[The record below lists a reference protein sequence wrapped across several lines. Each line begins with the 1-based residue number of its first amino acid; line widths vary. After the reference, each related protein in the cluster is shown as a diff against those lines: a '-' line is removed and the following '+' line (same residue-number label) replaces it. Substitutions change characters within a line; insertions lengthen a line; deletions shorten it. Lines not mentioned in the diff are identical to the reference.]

1 MISKYLEKKFI
12 LSFGLILGLI
22 SIYYFGDRTLD
33 NEWKIMVYNLEEHN
47 ILSSR
52 TINGELIP
60 NIFMPPLYPF
70 FLFSIKKIIFG
81 QNIYI
86 PTILCIQLFLYLL
99 SGAILEKI
107 LDLLIDKNFA
117 KIGMTMFIL
126 FPLNIYSVGQ
136 ISSINLNLFLM
147 LIFVYSF
154 VQMYKNNYLIYILS
168 FSISASLLMLLRG
181 EFFIFFLVSL
191 FYLLLKKKSFSH
203 VLSAFLISLVVLS
216 PYLIRN
222 FKDFG
227 VITITKSTGFNLLKG
242 NNPLSKVEGVP
253 MWDGYDVVPDL
264 KVKLDNIRPYK
275 KYDVISDKIFLE
287 RAIEFISEDPK
298 RYMKLYLKKTLSFL
312 FIDVESSYPGY
323 YSFLNIIPKLLL
335 SVTSLISI
343 IIFFNFKI
351 NLYNYFVL
359 YYFSNIGLFSFFFI
373 LPRYTLSILPIQII
387 LSVFLIKKINSKLN
401 LKFNK

>member
-60 NIFMPPLYPF
+60 NIFMPPLYPL

-99 SGAILEKI
+99 SGAILEKT

-117 KIGMTMFIL
+117 KIGMTIFIL

-147 LIFVYSF
+147 LIFIYSF
-154 VQMYKNNYLIYILS
+154 IQIYKNNYLIYILS

-181 EFFIFFLVSL
+181 EFFIFFLFSL
-191 FYLLLKKKSFSH
+191 FYLLLKKNFFYH

-242 NNPLSKVEGVP
+242 NNPLSKVEGVA

-387 LSVFLIKKINSKLN
+387 LSIFLIKKINTKLN
-401 LKFNK
+401 LKL

>member
-1 MISKYLEKKFI
+1 MISKYLEKKVI

-60 NIFMPPLYPF
+60 NIFMPPLYPL

-86 PTILCIQLFLYLL
+86 PTILCIQLCLYLL
-99 SGAILEKI
+99 SGIILEKT

-147 LIFVYSF
+147 LIFIYSF
-154 VQMYKNNYLIYILS
+154 VQMYKNNYLIHILF
-168 FSISASLLMLLRG
+168 FSMSASLLMLLRG
-181 EFFIFFLVSL
+181 EFFIFFLISL
-191 FYLLLKKKSFSH
+191 FYLKKKKKPFSH

-222 FKDFG
+222 YKDFG
-227 VITITKSTGFNLLKG
+227 VVTITKSTGFNLLKG
-242 NNPLSKVEGVP
+242 NNPLSKVEGIH

-287 RAIEFISEDPK
+287 RAIEFIKEDPK

-312 FIDVESSYPGY
+312 FVDVESSYPGY
-323 YSFLNIIPKLLL
+323 YSYLNIIPKLLL

-373 LPRYTLSILPIQII
+373 LPRYTLSILPVQII
-387 LSVFLIKKINSKLN
+387 LSIFLIKKINTKLN
-401 LKFNK
+401 LKL

>member
-33 NEWKIMVYNLEEHN
+33 NEWKIMVYNLEEYN

-60 NIFMPPLYPF
+60 NIFMPPLYPL
-70 FLFSIKKIIFG
+70 FLFSIKKIILG

-99 SGAILEKI
+99 SGAILEKT

-147 LIFVYSF
+147 LIFIYSF

-181 EFFIFFLVSL
+181 EFFIFFLISL

-227 VITITKSTGFNLLKG
+227 LITITKSTGFNLLKG
-242 NNPLSKVEGVP
+242 NNPLSKVEGVA

-387 LSVFLIKKINSKLN
+387 LSVFLIKKINEKLN
-401 LKFNK
+401 LKL

>member
-33 NEWKIMVYNLEEHN
+33 NEWKIMVYNLEEYN

-60 NIFMPPLYPF
+60 NIFMPPLYPL
-70 FLFSIKKIIFG
+70 FLFSIKKIILG

-99 SGAILEKI
+99 SGAILEKT

-147 LIFVYSF
+147 LIFIYSF

-181 EFFIFFLVSL
+181 EFFIFFLISL
-191 FYLLLKKKSFSH
+191 FYLLLKQKSFSH

-227 VITITKSTGFNLLKG
+227 LITITKSTGFNLLKG

-264 KVKLDNIRPYK
+264 KVKLDNIKPYK

-387 LSVFLIKKINSKLN
+387 LSVFLIKKINEKLN
-401 LKFNK
+401 LKL